1 MISLLKENDYI
12 MISLLKK
19 INNYI
24 MISLLKENDYIMI
37 SLLKKNK

>member
-1 MISLLKENDYI
+1 

-24 MISLLKENDYIMI
+24 MISLLKENDYFMI

>member
-1 MISLLKENDYI
+1 

-24 MISLLKENDYIMI
+24 MISLLK
-37 SLLKKNK
+37 KNKLYYDFIIKEK

>member
-24 MISLLKENDYIMI
+24 MISLLKKD
-37 SLLKKNK
+37 K

>member
-19 INNYI
+19 INNYF
-24 MISLLKENDYIMI
+24 MI
-37 SLLKKNK
+37 SLLKKDK

>member
-1 MISLLKENDYI
+1 

-24 MISLLKENDYIMI
+24 MISLLK
-37 SLLKKNK
+37 KNKWLYYDFIIKEK